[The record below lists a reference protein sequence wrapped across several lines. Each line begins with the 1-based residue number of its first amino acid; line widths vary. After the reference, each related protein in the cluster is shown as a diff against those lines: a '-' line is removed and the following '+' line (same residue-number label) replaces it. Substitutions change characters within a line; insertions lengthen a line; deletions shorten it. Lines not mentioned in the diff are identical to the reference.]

1 MQQTRYSGFFNAH
14 PRMKFQLIGFLLSFL
29 LFSPQITCFSQ
40 NTSDPAKSELIQ
52 PGEMSFGADLEGGA
66 PYFIPNPDRPD
77 QPEGFEAEMLRAIG
91 RKLNLKPV
99 FRQGQWDQLPRL
111 LGKGDVDFICNGFEL
126 KPVYA
131 GKYRSTRPYF
141 RYRLALVVPSS
152 SEIKDWNSLL
162 KMSEQGKKLR
172 VGVLVNSSADEYA
185 TKQGGE
191 HVEIVRFD
199 GATDAM
205 LATRN
210 GQIDATLQDE
220 PAASYYVGR
229 PEFKDRLKMTAD
241 RPAPGWYVIYLNPD
255 NKKLA
260 ERLDQAIGE
269 LIDSGE
275 LKSIYEKYNLWHDEQ
290 NLLANKDVWGNDLLK
305 IEKAGAEP
313 SDFKIRR
320 YLPFL
325 LKSAAMTVFLSVTSM
340 PIAMM
345 IGLSVAVGRLYGPKY
360 LRPFLVMYV
369 EFLRG
374 TPLMLQLFFIFY
386 IVPELFGFGL
396 PAILA
401 SILGLAINYSAY
413 ESEIYRAG
421 LQAIP
426 DGQMEAALA
435 LGMKRS
441 QALRRII
448 IPQATRIVIPPV
460 TNDFIA
466 LFKDTSVCSVITVV
480 ELTKQY
486 SILANSTLKVLEF
499 ALITSVL
506 YLLMSWPLSRF
517 ANWYEKRLE
526 AEEELV
532 A

>member
-1 MQQTRYSGFFNAH
+1 MKQSQSIAKNAKTSQPVFCCLRMTFGLGLIFFNLIA
-14 PRMKFQLIGFLLSFL
+14 FNNATAQQQLAVI
-29 LFSPQITCFSQ
+29 
-40 NTSDPAKSELIQ
+40 KSGQLT
-52 PGEMSFGADLEGGA
+52 FGADLEGGA
-66 PYFIPNPDRPD
+66 PYFIPNPETPERPD
-77 QPEGFEAEMLRAIG
+77 GFEAELLRAIG
-91 RKLNLKPV
+91 DRLNLKPV
-99 FRQGQWDQLPRL
+99 FKQGQWDQLPRL

-131 GKYRSTRPYF
+131 EKYRPTRPYF
-141 RYRLALVVPSS
+141 RYRLALMLPQSS
-152 SEIKDWNSLL
+152 QINSWEALVNL
-162 KMSEQGKKLR
+162 SSPNKKKR
-172 VGVLVNSSADEYA
+172 VGVLVNSSADEFA
-185 TKQGGE
+185 TKQGKDQIE
-191 HVEIVRFD
+191 VVRFD

-220 PAASYYVGR
+220 PAATYYIER
-229 PEFKDRLKMTAD
+229 PEFNGRLKLTPD
-241 RPAPGWYVIYLNPD
+241 RRAPGWYVIYLNKS
-255 NKKLA
+255 NENLA
-260 ERLDQAIGE
+260 ESLNQAIGE
-269 LIDSGE
+269 LVESGE
-275 LKSIYEKYNLWHDEQ
+275 LKSILEKYNLWHDEQ
-290 NLLANKDVWGNDLLK
+290 NLLAVDDVWKDAIK
-305 IEKAGAEP
+305 ITEDAALNKP
-313 SDFKIRR
+313 DFKIRR
-320 YLPFL
+320 YMPFL
-325 LKSAAMTVFLSVTSM
+325 LKAAAMTIFLSVMSM
-340 PIAMM
+340 PLAMM
-345 IGLSVAVGRLYGPKY
+345 IGLGIAVGRLYGPKV

-396 PAILA
+396 PAIVA
-401 SILGLAINYSAY
+401 SIIGLAMNYSAY

-435 LGMKRS
+435 LGMKRG
-441 QALRRII
+441 QAIWRII

-499 ALITSVL
+499 AFLTSIL

-517 ANWYEKRLE
+517 ASWYEKRLE
-526 AEEELV
+526 AESELK
-532 A
+532 

>member
-1 MQQTRYSGFFNAH
+1 MNQAPVQVNSIKVRLNRSVYFAGVYA
-14 PRMKFQLIGFLLSFL
+14 IIL
-29 LFSPQITCFSQ
+29 LFAFESRSFAQQLKTR
-40 NTSDPAKSELIQ
+40 TA
-52 PGEMSFGADLEGGA
+52 GEMTFGADLEGGS
-66 PYFIPNPDRPD
+66 PYFIPNPEKPD
-77 QPEGFEAEMLRAIG
+77 KPDGFEAEFLRAVG
-91 RKLNLKPV
+91 QQLQLKPV

-126 KPVYA
+126 KPVYVE
-131 GKYRSTRPYF
+131 KYRPSRPYF
-141 RYRLALVVPSS
+141 RYRLALMTPINSKIKSWSDLLDLSSPSQK
-152 SEIKDWNSLL
+152 I
-162 KMSEQGKKLR
+162 R
-172 VGVLVNSSADEYA
+172 VGVLVNSSADEFA
-185 TKQGGE
+185 TRTGGE
-191 HVEIVRFD
+191 KITVVRFD

-220 PAASYYVGR
+220 PAATWYIKQK
-229 PEFKDRLKMTAD
+229 EFSDRLRLTPD
-241 RPAPGWYVIYLNPD
+241 RVGPGWYVVYF
-255 NKKLA
+255 NKNENELA
-260 ERLDQAIGE
+260 DAIDQAIGK

-275 LKSIYEKYNLWHDEQ
+275 LKRIFEKYNLWHEEQ
-290 NLLANKDVWGNDLLK
+290 NLLSDKSAWQNAINLTE
-305 IEKAGAEP
+305 IKAESP
-313 SDFKIRR
+313 KEFKLRR

-325 LKSAAMTVFLSVTSM
+325 LKAAAMTVFLSLSSM
-340 PIAMM
+340 PLAIA
-345 IGLSVAVGRLYGPKY
+345 IGLAVAIGRLYGPKW
-360 LRPFLVMYV
+360 LRPFLVAYV

-386 IVPELFGFGL
+386 IVPELTGFGL

-435 LGMKRS
+435 LGMKRN
-441 QALRRII
+441 QAIFRII

-486 SILANSTLKVLEF
+486 SILANSTLKVVQF
-499 ALITSVL
+499 ALVASIL
-506 YLLMSWPLSRF
+506 YLAMSWPLSRF
-517 ANWYEKRLE
+517 ASWYEKKLE
-526 AEEELV
+526 AEESV
-532 A
+532 RP

>member
-1 MQQTRYSGFFNAH
+1 
-14 PRMKFQLIGFLLSFL
+14 MKHQFKQLNSMVVNKTILSFAIL
-29 LFSPQITCFSQ
+29 TFFLQYFSPAVELHATSQ
-40 NTSDPAKSELIQ
+40 LKTRIQ
-52 PGEMSFGADLEGGA
+52 GQLSFGADLEGGS
-66 PYFIPNPDRPD
+66 PYFIPNPDNRNEPN
-77 QPEGFEAEMLRAIG
+77 GFEAEILRAVG
-91 RKLNLKPV
+91 RKLQLTPV

-126 KPVYA
+126 KPVYVE
-131 GKYRSTRPYF
+131 KFRPSRPYF
-141 RYRLALVVPSS
+141 RYRLALMVPKDSVLNSWQDLLDKSS
-152 SEIKDWNSLL
+152 SKSP
-162 KMSEQGKKLR
+162 LR
-172 VGVLVNSSADEYA
+172 VGVLVNSSADEFA
-185 TKQGGE
+185 TRTGGDKIK
-191 HVEIVRFD
+191 VVRFD

-220 PAASYYVGR
+220 PAATWYVSKD
-229 PEFKDRLKMTAD
+229 EFKDRLRLTSD
-241 RPAPGWYVIYLNPD
+241 RVGPGWYVIYF
-255 NKKLA
+255 NKTDEQLA
-260 ERLDQAIGE
+260 EAVDEAIGN

-275 LKSIYEKYNLWHDEQ
+275 IKTIYEKYNLWHEDQ
-290 NLLANKDVWGNDLLK
+290 KLLSDSNAWQMALQQT
-305 IEKAGAEP
+305 EKSADMP
-313 SDFKIRR
+313 DDFKVRR

-325 LKSAAMTVFLSVTSM
+325 LKAAAMTVFLSITSM
-340 PIAMM
+340 PVAIVL
-345 IGLSVAVGRLYGPKY
+345 GLAVAIGRLYGPK
-360 LRPFLVMYV
+360 LLKPFLVGYV

-396 PAILA
+396 PALLA

-441 QALRRII
+441 QAIFRII

-499 ALITSVL
+499 AFLTSIL
-506 YLLMSWPLSRF
+506 YLAMSWPLSRF
-517 ANWYEKRLE
+517 AAWYEKKLE
-526 AEEELV
+526 SEDNYK
-532 A
+532 

>member
-1 MQQTRYSGFFNAH
+1 MKWMADDLFQRRRNSFFIFILLAGYFGIMKPNRLPAADAVQTRKA
-14 PRMKFQLIGFLLSFL
+14 
-29 LFSPQITCFSQ
+29 
-40 NTSDPAKSELIQ
+40 
-52 PGEMSFGADLEGGA
+52 GEMRFGADLEGGA
-66 PYFIPNPDRPD
+66 PYFIPNPDKPNAPD
-77 QPEGFEAEMLRAIG
+77 GFEAEILASIG
-91 RKLNLKPV
+91 SELQLKPV
-99 FRQGQWDQLPRL
+99 FHQGQWDQLPRVL
-111 LGKGDVDFICNGFEL
+111 SKGDVDFICNGFEL
-126 KPVYA
+126 KPVYVE
-131 GKYRSTRPYF
+131 KYRPSRPYF
-141 RYRLALVVPSS
+141 RYRLALMLPEASPVQS
-152 SEIKDWNSLL
+152 WNDLL
-162 KMSEQGKKLR
+162 QKASQGKKLR
-172 VGVLVNSSADEYA
+172 VGVLVNSSADEFA
-185 TKQGGE
+185 TKNSGE
-191 HVEIVRFD
+191 KLEIIRFD

-210 GQIDATLQDE
+210 GQVDATLQDE
-220 PAASYYVGR
+220 PAASWYIR
-229 PEFKDRLKMTAD
+229 QKEFTGRLKLTPD
-241 RPAPGWYVIYLNPD
+241 RVGPGWYVIYF
-255 NKKLA
+255 NKENKLLA
-260 ERLDQAIGE
+260 EAVDRAIGK

-275 LKSIYEKYNLWHDEQ
+275 LRLILEKYNLWHEEQ
-290 NLLANKDVWGNDLLK
+290 SMLADPQQWENAINQTMSLAKQTS
-305 IEKAGAEP
+305 E
-313 SDFKIRR
+313 FRIRR

-325 LKSAAMTVFLSVTSM
+325 IKAAAMTVFLSLSSM
-340 PIAMM
+340 PLAIA
-345 IGLSVAVGRLYGPKY
+345 IGLSVAIGRLYGPRF
-360 LRPFLVMYV
+360 LRPLLVMYV

-386 IVPELFGFGL
+386 IIPELFGFGL

-441 QALRRII
+441 QAIRRII

-499 ALITSVL
+499 ALITSIL
-506 YLLMSWPLSRF
+506 YLAMSWPLSRF
-517 ANWYEKRLE
+517 ASWYERKLE
-526 AEEELV
+526 ADENHM
-532 A
+532 

>member
-1 MQQTRYSGFFNAH
+1 NSWQDLLNASQSG
-14 PRMKFQLIGFLLSFL
+14 
-29 LFSPQITCFSQ
+29 T
-40 NTSDPAKSELIQ
+40 
-52 PGEMSFGADLEGGA
+52 
-66 PYFIPNPDRPD
+66 
-77 QPEGFEAEMLRAIG
+77 
-91 RKLNLKPV
+91 
-99 FRQGQWDQLPRL
+99 
-111 LGKGDVDFICNGFEL
+111 
-126 KPVYA
+126 
-131 GKYRSTRPYF
+131 
-141 RYRLALVVPSS
+141 
-152 SEIKDWNSLL
+152 
-162 KMSEQGKKLR
+162 KKR
-172 VGVLVNSSADEYA
+172 VGVLVNSSADEFA
-185 TKQGGE
+185 TKNGGNQIE
-191 HVEIVRFD
+191 VVRFD

-220 PAASYYVGR
+220 PAATYYVQK
-229 PEFKDRLKMTAD
+229 PEFQNRLKLTPDRLG
-241 RPAPGWYVIYLNPD
+241 PGWYVIYLN
-255 NKKLA
+255 KSQEKLA
-260 ERLDQAIGE
+260 EALDRAIGE

-275 LKSIYEKYNLWHDEQ
+275 LRAIYEKYGLWHDDQE
-290 NLLANKDVWGNDLLK
+290 LLSNAEVWQ
-305 IEKAGAEP
+305 KAVTETQTQASETGE
-313 SDFKIRR
+313 FRVRK

-325 LKSAAMTVFLSVTSM
+325 IRAAGMTILLSVTSM
-340 PIAMM
+340 PLAMM
-345 IGLSVAVGRLYGPKY
+345 IGLAVAVGRLYGPRF

-396 PAILA
+396 PALLA
-401 SILGLAINYSAY
+401 SILGLALNYSAY

-441 QALRRII
+441 QAIWRII

-466 LFKDTSVCSVITVV
+466 LFKDTSVCSVITIV

-499 ALITSVL
+499 AVLTSSL

-517 ANWYEKRLE
+517 ASWYEKRLE
-526 AEEELV
+526 AENEMS
-532 A
+532 